1 VSKKNRD
8 DEELD
13 LLMSF
18 LAESVA
24 QMSDDQI
31 KEEYGDELKSRTK
44 EIFKTAL
51 KGLRQRRLHEAR
63 TRYESVAKELSA
75 RPYEL
80 PDNKS
85 ERRALLGAFLARQS
99 DLRSVAFTAQNR
111 ELKDLSDSDI
121 ESFLR
126 QLAELGLLDAFLKGE

>member
-1 VSKKNRD
+1 VSKKNKY

-31 KEEYGDELKSRTK
+31 KEEYRGESGSRTK
-44 EIFKTAL
+44 EIFSEAVRD
-51 KGLRQRRLHEAR
+51 LRQQKLREAR
-63 TRYESVAKELSA
+63 TRYEAAARDLSSRSYTLPESASA
-75 RPYEL
+75 RR
-80 PDNKS
+80 D
-85 ERRALLGAFLARQS
+85 LLGTFLARKS
-99 DLRSVAFTAQNR
+99 DLQSVAFTAQNR
-111 ELKDLSDSDI
+111 ELKDLTDADI
-121 ESFLR
+121 ETFLR